1 MINLMTEPGHEKLAE
16 ALETQLINELKEQED
31 PRMFG
36 QGHIFDEYLSANK
49 NERDFYNRF
58 MKGENPRAGWVN
70 KTDFEPMNEMKV
82 INKSVSVK

>member
-1 MINLMTEPGHEKLAE
+1 
-16 ALETQLINELKEQED
+16 
-31 PRMFG
+31 
-36 QGHIFDEYLSANK
+36 
-49 NERDFYNRF
+49 